1 MKKVLSLMLAVLT
14 AFSALS
20 ISVSATEPIG
30 LIVEDLLKH
39 DTDTDTYM
47 CRTVEILIQ
56 RQFRSYDS
64 TKEITFR
71 TANDAVAAVCK
82 PYPDNIC
89 KFDLY
94 TPDGSFGVRLDP
106 TRLYYLT
113 IPEGAYRTDDGTPNA
128 AYRGAYDGVHL
139 SDNDNVWS
147 VLDLGI
153 SEFLAMNVAG
163 NKLYTGRISIGMSFE
178 NYRVGNLAVTLLR
191 KTSTDKNTG
200 KARFEVIGAYPV
212 TAFRQGSADVS
223 FGGVEIDRY
232 SAYELHVEYGTFFGS
247 YKTVNADSKFALSG
261 KALLGQREVYP
272 AIDLLIRWFG
282 AEHWTVRTIVTALD
296 LLSKIKLVD
305 KALAKD
311 VKDYVNA
318 KKSR

>member
-1 MKKVLSLMLAVLT
+1 MKKALSLMLAVLT
-14 AFSALS
+14 VFSVLTV
-20 ISVSATEPIG
+20 SVSAAEPIK

-39 DTDTDTYM
+39 DTDTDTYV
-47 CRTVEILIQ
+47 CRTVEIFIQ

-64 TKEITFR
+64 SKEITFR
-71 TANDAVAAVCK
+71 TANDKVAAVCK

-94 TPDGSFGVRLDP
+94 TPDGKFGVTLDP

-113 IPEGAYRTDDGTPNA
+113 IPEGAYRTEDGTPNA

-139 SDNDNVWS
+139 SDNDDVWS
-147 VLDLGI
+147 VIDLGI
-153 SEFLAMNVAG
+153 SEFFAMNVAG
-163 NKLYTGRISIGMSFE
+163 NKLYTGRIYIDLSFE

-191 KTSTDKNTG
+191 KTGADKNTG
-200 KARFEVIGAYPV
+200 KAQFEVVGAYPV
-212 TAFRQGSADVS
+212 TAFRQGSADVT

-232 SAYELHVEYGTFFGS
+232 SAYELHVEYGTFFGR
-247 YKTVNADSKFALSG
+247 YKTINGNSKFALSG
-261 KALLGQREVYP
+261 KTLLGQREVYP
-272 AIDLLIRWFG
+272 ALDLLIRWFG
-282 AEHWTVRTIVTALD
+282 AEHWTVKTVVTALD
-296 LLSKIKLVD
+296 LLSKVRLVD

-318 KKSR
+318 RKSK